1 MPLTNKQ
8 EMAKK
13 YEYKVM
19 NMLQLKAI
27 DSNVEEALNSLGFEG
42 WELCGL
48 MLDGPMVF
56 KRELQQQ

>member
-1 MPLTNKQ
+1 
-8 EMAKK
+8 MAKK

-19 NMLQLKAI
+19 NMLQLKEI